1 MSNTTRSNTRRDRAA
16 WEQLMMQYE
25 TGNISQRLF
34 CEQHGI
40 AYSTFGYW
48 RKQLRQSAPLEK
60 PSTALVELPMF
71 PLDQTP
77 DWRVELDL
85 GRGVV
90 LRMK

>member
-1 MSNTTRSNTRRDRAA
+1 MA
-16 WEQLMMQYE
+16 QYE
-25 TGNISQRLF
+25 ASDLPQRLF
-34 CEQHGI
+34 CEQHEI

-48 RKQLRQSAPLEK
+48 RKQLRQSAPIEK
-60 PSTALVELPMF
+60 PLTALVELSMF
-71 PLDQTP
+71 PLEPTP

>member
-1 MSNTTRSNTRRDRAA
+1 MT
-16 WEQLMMQYE
+16 QYE
-25 TGNISQRLF
+25 TSNISQRLF

-48 RKQLRQSAPLEK
+48 RKQLRQSVPLEK

-71 PLDQTP
+71 PLEQDP

-85 GRGVV
+85 GQGVV

>member
-1 MSNTTRSNTRRDRAA
+1 MSNITRTNIRRDRAA
-16 WEQLMMQYE
+16 WEQLMAQYE
-25 TGNISQRLF
+25 AGHIPQRLF

-48 RKQLRQSAPLEK
+48 RKQLRQSASLEK

-71 PLDQTP
+71 PLEQVP

-85 GRGVV
+85 GQGVI
-90 LRMK
+90 LRLK